1 MMADRELVWEL
12 LTVGLP
18 SAPVFRE
25 EILSR
30 QDTHTLVV
38 WKVAAVTFIEEISD
52 VLEARTGGENYPT
65 EGMSE

>member
-1 MMADRELVWEL
+1 MADRELVWEL

-18 SAPVFRE
+18 STPAFRE

-38 WKVAAVTFIEEISD
+38 WKVAAVTFIEEIAD
-52 VLEARTGGENYPT
+52 VLEARTGDENYPT
-65 EGMSE
+65 EGMQ